1 MCLCDHVRRGVTVCE
16 CVCVTMCA
24 LRHVCVAQCGASRPC
39 GSCCEHVRV
48 SRYVCYCFMC
58 QQYKTW
64 VEGKAEQEARIVK
77 AVKAEV
83 KEYISEVKAL
93 LPTKKELLQP
103 PVAKTAAASVS
114 CDHSALATQITTVG
128 RDAVEATKRSH
139 NSIVETNIKTTS
151 SFVNLLQKQFS
162 NVPSTIQPLLQVH
175 CFV

>member
-1 MCLCDHVRRGVTVCE
+1 
-16 CVCVTMCA
+16 
-24 LRHVCVAQCGASRPC
+24 
-39 GSCCEHVRV
+39 
-48 SRYVCYCFMC
+48 MC

-77 AVKAEV
+77 AVKAEM

-103 PVAKTAAASVS
+103 AAASVS
-114 CDHSALATQITTVG
+114 CDHSALATQITTAG

-139 NSIVETNIKTTS
+139 SSIVETNIKTTS

-175 CFV
+175 LFDVPYYICLCACVNSL